1 MCIYIGFPHCPLLL
15 QPVFDGPT
23 WDTWQKLVCQSVSSD
38 DTTDVATTTASD
50 DLLRVQPE
58 IAGLIS
64 KLVNTIKTHGDVH
77 QHKIDQV
84 IDLVNNLANGQFE
97 IAFPGLLKAQLVVP
111 GAGRL
116 QKPPQALEQ
125 APEPGPERSPDPG
138 GSRDSLEEAP
148 EPPAYDLFD
157 ARTVADAWRE
167 WSVGIAGR
175 PALKGLEE
183 TWGYLLR
190 PTARQKTAWY
200 RRKLILD
207 ELRWLQAH
215 GRTEEAAVVELEALR
230 AGRSLYKLGNSLK
243 TRQKDRD

>member
-1 MCIYIGFPHCPLLL
+1 MRTYTGFPHCPLLL
-15 QPVFDGPT
+15 QPVFEGPT
-23 WDTWQKLVCQSVSSD
+23 WDAWQKLVSQSVVSD
-38 DTTDVATTTASD
+38 DITDVATTTASD

-64 KLVNTIKTHGDVH
+64 KLVNAVKTHGDVH

-84 IDLVNNLANGQFE
+84 IGLVNNLANGQFE

-111 GAGRL
+111 GSGGL
-116 QKPPQALEQ
+116 QKPPIAS
-125 APEPGPERSPDPG
+125 EPGPEQSPESG
-138 GSRDSLEEAP
+138 GSREALERAP
-148 EPPAYDLFD
+148 EPPMYDLFD

-175 PALKGLEE
+175 PALQGLED
-183 TWGYLLR
+183 TWGHLLR

-230 AGRSLYKLGNSLK
+230 AGRSLYKLGNSLIV
-243 TRQKDRD
+243 RQKDRS